1 MEDQRRRTM
10 EAIERRFAQAK
21 AEVHSQQHKS
31 KKRPAEHQNEVLRV
45 KSFPADSPIN
55 RPLPKSSSRKG

>member
-1 MEDQRRRTM
+1 M

-21 AEVHSQQHKS
+21 AEVHSQQQKS
-31 KKRPAEHQNEVLRV
+31 KKRPADDQNEVGLHVESLSTDARV
-45 KSFPADSPIN
+45 N